1 MPNFYEILEV
11 SKDASPTDIKKSYR
25 TLSLKYHPDKPSGD
39 KQKFQEINE
48 AYETLS
54 DPQKKEQ
61 YDAELN
67 GMGNPFVRM
76 HSHGMGG
83 EFNDMHNIFNMMF
96 GGGMPPGMPGMH
108 FGGGP
113 MPGMPGVR
121 IFHNGVEVNG
131 PQFFQK
137 PQPITTAIKITLE
150 QAYTGISLPIEIE
163 RWVMRGESRVNEKE
177 TIYIT
182 IPSGIDENEAMNIA
196 DKGHVVNEHCKGDL
210 RFVIQL
216 ENNTPFKR
224 VGLDLHYNKTITL
237 KEALCGFAFEIQ
249 HINGKTLNINNNDHP
264 TVIKPNYKKIIPNL
278 GMKRGDNTGNLVIV
292 FEVEFPEFLL
302 NDQIEGLREM
312 L

>member
-1 MPNFYEILEV
+1 MPNFYELLEV

-25 TLSLKYHPDKPSGD
+25 TLSLKYHPDKPGGD
-39 KQKFQEINE
+39 KQKFQEIGE

-67 GMGNPFVRM
+67 GTNNPFGRM
-76 HSHGMGG
+76 HSMN
-83 EFNDMHNIFNMMF
+83 EFHDMHNMFNMMF
-96 GGGMPPGMPGMH
+96 GGGGGGIPGMPGMP
-108 FGGGP
+108 FGG

-131 PQFFQK
+131 PFMQK

-150 QAYTGISLPIEIE
+150 QAFIGVGLPIEIE
-163 RWVMRGESRVNEKE
+163 RWILRGEGRVTEKE
-177 TIYIT
+177 TIYIS
-182 IPSGIDENEAMNIA
+182 IPPGADDNETMNIP
-196 DKGHVVNEHCKGDL
+196 DKGHVVNEQCKGDL
-210 RFVIQL
+210 RFIIQL

-264 TVIKPNYKKIIPNL
+264 SVIKPNYKKIIPNL
-278 GMKRGDNTGNLVIV
+278 GMKRGENTGNLVII
-292 FEVEFPEFLL
+292 FEVEFPDFLL